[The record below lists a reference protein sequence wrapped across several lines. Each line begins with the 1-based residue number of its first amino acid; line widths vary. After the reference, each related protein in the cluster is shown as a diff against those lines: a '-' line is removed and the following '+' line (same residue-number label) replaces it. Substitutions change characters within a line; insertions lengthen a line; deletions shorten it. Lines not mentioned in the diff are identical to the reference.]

1 MVFWRFP
8 TSHTTITT
16 TTTKSYVNV
25 RDIRL
30 LWMCFQWFR
39 HFINKYLLR
48 KTSHIYTFKFTDSL
62 SIVNTFFHLVFDRN
76 RTKKKNKN
84 MFVEFYFCRFGIRLI
99 KHVGKCYQFV
109 SPPNGLRQEYQIAI
123 AFSKSNRP
131 IAEVTAFIF
140 FLCGSERIVHV
151 RCRISGHAQTTSSE
165 KLPIEARGNTWM
177 IPTTK
182 NRTAIFVSIPE
193 VCWRICITSIGWSWI
208 ISVIP
213 SRIYYNV

>member
-1 MVFWRFP
+1 M
-8 TSHTTITT
+8 
-16 TTTKSYVNV
+16 
-25 RDIRL
+25 
-30 LWMCFQWFR
+30 
-39 HFINKYLLR
+39 
-48 KTSHIYTFKFTDSL
+48 
-62 SIVNTFFHLVFDRN
+62 N
-76 RTKKKNKN
+76 RTKKKQKYVRRILLLQIWNST
-84 MFVEFYFCRFGIRLI
+84 
-99 KHVGKCYQFV
+99 VGKCYQFV

-182 NRTAIFVSIPE
+182 TEQQFLFQFQESADAFVLHLLGE
-193 VCWRICITSIGWSWI
+193 VE
-208 ISVIP
+208 
-213 SRIYYNV
+213 